1 MVIVTITNNSA
12 SPISN
17 WAICFDY
24 ADSIENIW
32 DAVIEANANGAY
44 SHYSGYLGFWRYGV

>member
-32 DAVIEANANGAY
+32 DAVIEANQGTIETDTEVAEEVEA
-44 SHYSGYLGFWRYGV
+44 